1 MKPRLSRSRD
11 SDLVN
16 GDWGEP
22 ARTTTSVLAPFF
34 ALFALRLARSALLCR
49 HMMIAPVPTK
59 ATIAADNARCSET
72 QCLQISMYFKGT
84 AWRGG
89 GGGAGFS
96 YSHGE
101 LWMVSRMDAAMGY
114 SRSEVATALKCF
126 SMESAMR
133 LTSFVMLS
141 RSGIISSREASQL
154 SQGSEELPGI

>member
-11 SDLVN
+11 SDLVK

-34 ALFALRLARSALLCR
+34 ALFALRLVRSALLCR
-49 HMMIAPVPTK
+49 HMMIAPVATK
-59 ATIAADNARCSET
+59 ATIAAETARCSET
-72 QCLQISMYFKGT
+72 QCLQAAMYFIGT
-84 AWRGG
+84 VWRGG

-101 LWMVSRMDAAMGY
+101 LWIVSRMDAAMGY

-126 SMESAMR
+126 SMESAKR
-133 LTSFVMLS
+133 LTSFVMWS
-141 RSGIISSREASQL
+141 RSGIMLSSEASQL
-154 SQGSEELPGI
+154 SQGSEELLGI